1 MRLSIKK
8 GMMLRCG
15 GVALAAILLAS
26 CGTGPNLSFPGFGR
40 GQESATAAAT
50 TPVTAG
56 TELPAPGAAPAAGS
70 PASDTNVAAAQPTPQ
85 ATPAPATAPAPAPLA
100 APAPQPAPQPEAST
114 QIASADLTPAQCG
127 PGAISVPGGPPVGGA
142 FAGGSGTLFDLGDTG
157 GAQQSTVETP
167 SGRRFLGVQLNR
179 PRFGGA
185 RSGDVGLDPR
195 DFRGEWLIN
204 DGVLTCACRMTLNVG
219 GGPGGENGA
228 VPEGCNTGKLANVAI
243 WRVRDTS
250 IVLIQEDRS
259 VVAVLQRE
267 DAALAGRFTDATVA
281 AMWRAPAAQ

>member
-1 MRLSIKK
+1 MRFLVEKRVV
-8 GMMLRCG
+8 LRGG
-15 GVALAAILLAS
+15 GVALAALLLAS
-26 CGTGPNLSFPGFGR
+26 CGAGGDLSFPGFGR
-40 GQESATAAAT
+40 GQDRATAAAT

-56 TELPAPGAAPAAGS
+56 SELPAPGAAPDGGTAAAGTDVAS
-70 PASDTNVAAAQPTPQ
+70 APAAPQ
-85 ATPAPATAPAPAPLA
+85 ETPAPTPVPQA
-100 APAPQPAPQPEAST
+100 APAPQPAPQPAPST

-142 FAGGSGTLFDLGDTG
+142 LAGGGGTPFDLGDTG
-157 GAQQSTVETP
+157 ETQQSTVETP

-179 PRFGGA
+179 PRFGGGG

-219 GGPGGENGA
+219 GGPGGEDGA
-228 VPEGCNTGKLANVAI
+228 VPQGCNSGKLANVAI

-267 DAALAGRFTDATVA
+267 DAALTGRFTDATVA
-281 AMWRAPAAQ
+281 AMWRQPATQ